1 MVYKVSSRMARA
13 ILRNPDSIKPNQT
26 NQLNKQTNPQQRKKE
41 KEEVEEEEEEEEE
54 EEGKGPDRVQVI
66 CTELW
71 LRERLNRE
79 DSRGPA
85 KQDLCDSHDS
95 SLL

>member
-13 ILRNPDSIKPNQT
+13 ILRNPDSKKPNQT

-41 KEEVEEEEEEEEE
+41 KEEVEE